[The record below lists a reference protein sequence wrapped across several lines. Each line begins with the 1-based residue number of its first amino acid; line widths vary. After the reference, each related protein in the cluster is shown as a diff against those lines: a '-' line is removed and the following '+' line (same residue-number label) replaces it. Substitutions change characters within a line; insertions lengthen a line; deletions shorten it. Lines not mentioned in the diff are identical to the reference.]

1 MQSTL
6 SAQQIFGGHG
16 YIREHGMEQLVRDC
30 RITPIYEGTNEV
42 QAMDLVG
49 RKLSGKT
56 GEFAVRFLDDWLRY
70 LSEHEND
77 DDLIGIAAPACSAMR
92 SLIEVTQWIQE
103 KMQSDDAAARGAASQ
118 YLRLFAL
125 TIIAC
130 LWSQIIGTIGGKD
143 GAFYDVKRKLARFYV
158 QQVLPET
165 IALAAS
171 IVDGETALAE
181 FTVADFSA

>member
-1 MQSTL
+1 
-6 SAQQIFGGHG
+6 
-16 YIREHGMEQLVRDC
+16 
-30 RITPIYEGTNEV
+30 
-42 QAMDLVG
+42 
-49 RKLSGKT
+49 
-56 GEFAVRFLDDWLRY
+56 
-70 LSEHEND
+70 
-77 DDLIGIAAPACSAMR
+77 MR
-92 SLIEVTQWIQE
+92 SLIEVTQWIRE

-130 LWSQIIGTIGGKD
+130 LWSQIIVTIRGKD

-181 FTVADFSA
+181 FTVADFSNSIGDY